1 MKLYVHLLR
10 MKKKDKGG
18 YRKDGKPR
26 RRLTLSVT
34 QESIDEAHKVDES
47 LSRAFE
53 KVFTVEETPKTP

>member
-1 MKLYVHLLR
+1 MKLYVHLSR
-10 MKKKDKGG
+10 MSKKDKGG

-53 KVFTVEETPKTP
+53 KVFKPQPE